1 MIFLAAVVVGVLVGL
16 LMKGKLS
23 NIPSLRLRW
32 LWLVLLGLLLQVLI
46 FPLFSERPLL
56 PYATVPLHYLSY
68 GLVLVFLV
76 ANLRVRPLLA
86 LGAGALLNVCVIA
99 ANGGRMPASATALA
113 AAGYVDVAEKLVA
126 GSTHGNVL
134 LMSEASRLNLLG
146 DWLYLP
152 SWVPLSTAFSFGDVL
167 ILVGVAWLIVRG
179 MREHA

>member
-1 MIFLAAVVVGVLVGL
+1 MIFLLAALAGVLLGYL
-16 LMKGKLS
+16 LGGRIS
-23 NIPSLRLRW
+23 NLASLRLRW

-56 PYATVPLHYLSY
+56 PYANVPLHYLSY

-86 LGAGALLNVCVIA
+86 LGVGALLNVCVIA

-113 AAGYVDVAEKLVA
+113 AAGYVNVAEKLVA

-134 LMSEASRLNLLG
+134 LLGENTRLNVLG
-146 DWLYLP
+146 DWLYFP
-152 SWVPLSTAFSFGDVL
+152 AAVPFATAFSIGDVL
-167 ILVGVAWLIVRG
+167 IMIGIAWLIVRG
-179 MREHA
+179 MRTHA